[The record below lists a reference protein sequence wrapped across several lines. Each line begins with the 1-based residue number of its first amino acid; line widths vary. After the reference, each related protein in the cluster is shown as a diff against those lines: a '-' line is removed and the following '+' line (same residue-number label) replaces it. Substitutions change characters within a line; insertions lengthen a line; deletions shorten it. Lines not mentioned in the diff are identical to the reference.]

1 MPVIWKIENEAGERM
16 FFAMKG
22 EAGKAK
28 RNGAWTKGPE
38 KVVVRGREEIVA
50 LLNGNKSVSAPDLE
64 DDDGDASEFI

>member
-1 MPVIWKIENEAGERM
+1 VVIWKIENEAGNRL

-38 KVVVRGREEIVA
+38 KVVVKGRHELVD
-50 LLNGNKSVSAPDLE
+50 LLNGGAGAPPEEAE
-64 DDDGDASEFI
+64 DEESEFF